1 MAPYPSLGKS
11 PINQLFLAYTGY
23 SIGTDGTPHYQFWEC
38 TDFLPLL
45 FHTDPVTG
53 LADGGMFTDFLFLA
67 LGILNQSGEGR
78 FLARID
84 KAPAGWN
91 EWLRYMDELFLG
103 DRNLDALCQAVR
115 CSPLS
120 RTNVWVALPYPNP
133 QQFGDDAYRIE
144 AVIEWMCL
152 FLTRWAKKPWDDCLC
167 LKGFYWLQESLYFQG
182 PKHDDRQVIRA
193 VNDAIHGCTHAG
205 RMLRSI
211 WIPYQ
216 QAAGWNEWAQLGFDL
231 AFLQPNYYF
240 NPKKSVDASA
250 AASEAAGMGVE
261 IEFDLGVT
269 YDREKRERLLAYLR
283 AGASGGTDGHGNAF
297 GPFQY
302 DAPLA
307 WYTGGWF
314 FGKNGRKQA
323 LVSLYQSG
331 DPLYD
336 ELFSFLNGI
345 APP

>member
-1 MAPYPSLGKS
+1 MAPYPSLRNS
-11 PINQLFLAYTGY
+11 PIDQLFLTYTGY

-45 FHTDPVTG
+45 FHTDPATG
-53 LADGGMFTDFLFLA
+53 LTDGVMFTDFLFLA

-78 FLARID
+78 FLARHD
-84 KAPAGWN
+84 KAPANWN
-91 EWLRYMDELFLG
+91 EWLRYMDELFLC

-120 RTNVWVALPYPNP
+120 RTNVWIALPYPNP
-133 QQFGDDAYRIE
+133 QVFGDDECRIQ
-144 AVIEWMCL
+144 AVVDWMCL
-152 FLTRWAKKPWDDCLC
+152 FLERWATKPWQDCLS

-182 PKHDDRQVIRA
+182 PEYDDRRVIQA
-193 VNDAIHGCTHAG
+193 VNAAIHSCKMVGQP
-205 RMLRSI
+205 LRSI

-216 QAAGWNEWAQLGFDL
+216 QAAGWNEWSQLGFDL
-231 AFLQPNYYF
+231 AFLQPNAYF
-240 NPKKSVDASA
+240 NPKKSLDA
-250 AASEAAGMGVE
+250 AAVASYDQQMGVE

-269 YDREKRERLLAYLR
+269 YDQDKRARLLEYLR
-283 AGASGGTDGHGNAF
+283 AGAAGGTDRQGQSY

-302 DAPLA
+302 DSPLA

-323 LVSLYQSG
+323 MVSLYQSG
-331 DPLYD
+331 DPLY
-336 ELFSFLNGI
+336 EQLFYFLNGMT
-345 APP
+345 PP